1 MLGEIARRSLAKA
14 AQLNEELKAAAGG
27 DEASKEMAIQML
39 RKKAGTEQINYAY
52 TLPQN
57 EGGELISALLSVG
70 QYGYKSDFSNT
81 QMAIAATMMA
91 ADLVT
96 TAGFDPPAVFR
107 NLDNFVKAVSDRGA
121 GFCDPFRMALIP
133 WFAEVARRN
142 GVGFDKG
149 QLVVYHK
156 GWKLEQ
162 DASQDEVKMALTNVV
177 HFQSFLQLVSYKLN
191 AFDIQ
196 MAGTRRTMCAG
207 FLVRSFFA
215 FYIHLPQ
222 VVIPQL
228 DVTADMIHSLGS
240 MEWDSETELQEDSE
254 DESPQVVKVSP
265 KKRSRVDTAENKG
278 SKARTAVEGP
288 ENKPQGSEQ

>member
-39 RKKAGTEQINYAY
+39 RKKAGTEQISYAY

-96 TAGFDPPAVFR
+96 TAGFDPPTVFR
-107 NLDNFVKAVSDRGA
+107 NLDNFVKAVSDRGI

-162 DASQDEVKMALTNVV
+162 DASQDEVKMALMNVV